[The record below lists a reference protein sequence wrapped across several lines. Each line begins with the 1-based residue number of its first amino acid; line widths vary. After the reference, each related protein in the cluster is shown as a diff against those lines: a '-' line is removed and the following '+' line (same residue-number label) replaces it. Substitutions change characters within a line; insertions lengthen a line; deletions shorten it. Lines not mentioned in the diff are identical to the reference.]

1 MWAVALGI
9 AEAQPKQSETF
20 QKPSGPDVG
29 PPVTEADV
37 RIVRRAREI
46 LKSPSNWNRPDSRI
60 CPPEAT
66 TFSLYCALERATIE
80 VGGKFEHRGA
90 AMQEARFVIDAIAPN
105 HKDYKHRLMD
115 YNNDPTTTFADIQR
129 VLRLLE
135 DRIDERLTEQSRL
148 RGKKR
153 LAERQHFDRI
163 GRSDTGCNHR
173 SLPCTRMHFIAL
185 ARTRLM

>member
-80 VGGKFEHRGA
+80 VGGKFEQPVPQG
-90 AMQEARFVIDAIAPN
+90 N
-105 HKDYKHRLMD
+105 
-115 YNNDPTTTFADIQR
+115 
-129 VLRLLE
+129 
-135 DRIDERLTEQSRL
+135 S
-148 RGKKR
+148 GKKI
-153 LAERQHFDRI
+153 DRAI
-163 GRSDTGCNHR
+163 PVTWQKTVS
-173 SLPCTRMHFIAL
+173 S
-185 ARTRLM
+185 